1 MINTAIENTLA
12 AFNYLS
18 LKINDLIFYYPKYDL
33 LAYLAMILILL
44 SLTINMSIEDIKY
57 KKVSINKL
65 AIFMT
70 ATFLLEVTYIIIH
83 CNCTTKAL
91 YFLIPFFICYLLIFL
106 IDILYNKVT
115 YNKERNSKLKII
127 NEGDL
132 IIYTQIATFLCAFVL
147 WNFNTQKP
155 NIAII
160 RTLSLYYL
168 AIPVAIILLTLLIL
182 YYCLIRLNIIRKEEP
197 ECNKIPLIPA
207 ISLFSVYI
215 WSIISIL

>member
-1 MINTAIENTLA
+1 MVNIAIENTLA

-44 SLTINMSIEDIKY
+44 SLEINMSIEDIKY

-70 ATFLLEVTYIIIH
+70 ATFLLEVTYVIIH

-91 YFLIPFFICYLLIFL
+91 YFLVPFFICYLLIFI

-115 YNKERNSKLKII
+115 YNKERNSKSKII

-147 WNFNTQKP
+147 WNFNTQKA
-155 NIAII
+155 NIASI
-160 RTLSLYYL
+160 RIFSLYYL

-182 YYCLIRLNIIRKEEP
+182 YYCLIRLNIIRKEESK
-197 ECNKIPLIPA
+197 CNKIPLIPA

>member
-1 MINTAIENTLA
+1 MIITAVENTLSA
-12 AFNYLS
+12 VNYLL
-18 LKINDLIFYYPKYDL
+18 LKMNDFMLYYPKYDL
-33 LAYLAMILILL
+33 LAYFAMILILL
-44 SLTINMSIEDIKY
+44 SLAINISVDDIKY

-65 AIFMT
+65 FAFVV
-70 ATFLLEVTYIIIH
+70 AGFLFQVSYTIIH
-83 CNCTTKAL
+83 CGCLIKAT
-91 YFLIPFFICYLLIFL
+91 YYIVSLIICSILIYL

-115 YNKERNSKLKII
+115 YNKEKIKRLKIV

-132 IIYTQIATFLCAFVL
+132 IIYTQITTLLCAFIL

-160 RTLSLYYL
+160 RVLSLYYL
-168 AIPVAIILLTLLIL
+168 TVPAIIILLILLIL
-182 YYCLIRLNIIRKEEP
+182 YYCIVKLNIIRKEEQ
-197 ECNKIPLIPA
+197 ECNKIPLIPV

>member
-33 LAYLAMILILL
+33 LAYLAMVLILL

-70 ATFLLEVTYIIIH
+70 ATFLLEVVYIIIH

-91 YFLIPFFICYLLIFL
+91 YFLVPFFICYLLIFI

-115 YNKERNSKLKII
+115 YNKERNNKLKII

-132 IIYTQIATFLCAFVL
+132 IMYAQIVTFLCAFVL
-147 WNFNTQKP
+147 WNFNTQKA
-155 NIAII
+155 NITSI
-160 RTLSLYYL
+160 RIFSLYYL
-168 AIPVAIILLTLLIL
+168 AIPAIIILLTLLIL
-182 YYCLIRLNIIRKEEP
+182 YYCLIRLNIIRKEES
-197 ECNKIPLIPA
+197 ECNKIPLVPA

>member
-44 SLTINMSIEDIKY
+44 SLTINISIEDIKY

-83 CNCTTKAL
+83 CNCTIKAL
-91 YFLIPFFICYLLIFL
+91 YFLVPFFICYLLIFL

-115 YNKERNSKLKII
+115 YNKERNSKLKTI

-132 IIYTQIATFLCAFVL
+132 IIYTQIATFLCTFVL
-147 WNFNTQKP
+147 WNFNTQKA
-155 NIAII
+155 NIASI
-160 RTLSLYYL
+160 RIFSLYYL

-182 YYCLIRLNIIRKEEP
+182 YYCLIRLNIIRKEES